1 MKKILFVFYLLSSS
15 ATYIIADEIDFTHG
29 GWEREAYLY
38 KPSCIPDNVPDDFEP
53 VPLVF
58 MIHGLG
64 GVGAD
69 NYNFSFVAE
78 DSCFMV
84 VFPSG
89 LFNTWNTGPNMNYSH
104 EVDDN
109 SYFDA
114 LIDSIENNYP
124 LDTNRVY
131 LTGHSMGGFMASHMN
146 CTSTSFTAYAGSG
159 GGVYSGYFPQ

>member
-38 KPSCIPDNVPDDFEP
+38 KPSCIPENVPDDFEP

-69 NYNFSFVAE
+69 NYNFS
-78 DSCFMV
+78 
-84 VFPSG
+84 
-89 LFNTWNTGPNMNYSH
+89 
-104 EVDDN
+104 
-109 SYFDA
+109 
-114 LIDSIENNYP
+114 
-124 LDTNRVY
+124 
-131 LTGHSMGGFMASHMN
+131 
-146 CTSTSFTAYAGSG
+146 
-159 GGVYSGYFPQ
+159 